1 MWVPAAGARIM
12 GASLGRFIMSSR
24 RQGWDSQE
32 CPVGR
37 GGSPAVCPAL
47 CWGQKLSRCVLLL
60 RTWCLVRKTGFIS
73 SPKVIKG
80 SPCAGSVCRCCGF
93 PGWCSRGMY
102 LKIKSPEE
110 DSRLGEHVSGSDRGK
125 GALRRQLEKGTKGW
139 AWAGGWGGRGD
150 CYQGAL
156 CEPQFLPLWPDSRQG
171 NLSQWISFFC
181 KMGTRE
187 TTQGN

>member
-1 MWVPAAGARIM
+1 
-12 GASLGRFIMSSR
+12 MSSW
-24 RQGWDSQE
+24 RQGWE

-60 RTWCLVRKTGFIS
+60 RTWYLVRKTGFIS

-80 SPCAGSVCRCCGF
+80 SACARSVCRCCGF
-93 PGWCSRGMY
+93 PGWCSRGIY
-102 LKIKSPEE
+102 PKIKWPE
-110 DSRLGEHVSGSDRGK
+110 DLRLGEQGEHVSRSDRGK
-125 GALRRQLEKGTKGW
+125 GALRLQLRKGTKGW
-139 AWAGGWGGRGD
+139 AWAGGWGSRGD
-150 CYQGAL
+150 CCQEAR
-156 CEPQFLPLWPDSRQG
+156 CEPQVLPLLPDSRQG
-171 NLSQWISFFC
+171 NLSPWISFFFC